1 MKKLIFIF
9 ITALL
14 FNLNSCTDE
23 FETLNKN
30 PYQITDESLGQ
41 DFNNV
46 GAFYAPML
54 YNLIGDQIE
63 ENLSHASWVRHEA
76 TPTPFLGNTNNTH
89 YVPSWGYSRYWNRYY
104 NNVMAPS
111 NKVLKIAEAEGY
123 PVFVAWAKLIRVA
136 AMSRLTALL
145 GPVIYTEFGTAGA
158 GYDSEPE
165 LYNALFA
172 DLDEIAAV
180 FGSNLDYNGLKS
192 FDTSGYG
199 GSVEGWL
206 KFTNSLRLRL
216 AMRIS
221 KVNASLSKQQAEKAI
236 NNPGGLIVSNS
247 DNLMLS
253 NNGRRF
259 LPARVGL
266 GWGDAKMSAT
276 MESVLI
282 GYEDPR
288 LEIYFQP
295 VSDASLVTDHPDHPY
310 KGVRAG
316 AVLVAK
322 GDRLPYSDLGAVLD
336 TWTDRHFMTSAEI
349 HLALAEASLRGYNT
363 GGTAAGFYQ
372 SGVEQS
378 FAYWGAGGAAG
389 YLQNDTGLP
398 LDYDDPKAEGPIN
411 DFVSRI
417 TNTVKWDE
425 GASDEIKLEKI
436 ITQKWINTY
445 MDSMEAW
452 VDHRR
457 TGYPKI
463 PYNYRNMSNST
474 FGIIGPEDFL
484 KRFVYPGSQV
494 ANNAAAYAEAVGF
507 LGGDGD
513 KISTRLW
520 WDTGG
525 SNF

>member
-1 MKKLIFIF
+1 MKKIIYIFIA
-9 ITALL
+9 ALL
-14 FNLNSCTDE
+14 FNISACTDNFEE
-23 FETLNKN
+23 FNKN

-123 PVFVAWAKLIRVA
+123 PVFVSWAKLIRIA

-158 GYDSEPE
+158 RYDSEPD
-165 LYNALFA
+165 LYNAFFS
-172 DLDEIAAV
+172 DLDEIAATLS
-180 FGSNLDYNGLKS
+180 SNLDYDGLKN

-199 GSVEGWL
+199 GDVEGWY
-206 KFTNSLRLRL
+206 KFANSLRLRL

-221 KVNASLSKQQAEKAI
+221 KVAPTLSKQQAEKAI
-236 NNPGGLIVSNS
+236 NAGVITSNS
-247 DNLMLS
+247 DNFMMS

-276 MESVLI
+276 MESILI
-282 GYEDPR
+282 GYDDPR
-288 LEIYFQP
+288 LGIYFQP

-336 TWTDRHFMTSAEI
+336 TWTDRHFMTASEMHFAMAEGV
-349 HLALAEASLRGYNT
+349 LRGYNIP
-363 GGTAAGFYQ
+363 GTAEAHYTM
-372 SGVEQS
+372 GVEAS
-378 FAYWGAGGAAG
+378 FGYWNAGSPAD

-398 LDYDDPKAEGPIN
+398 LDYDDPKAQGPIN

-425 GASDEIKLEKI
+425 GASNEVKLEKI

-452 VDHRR
+452 TDHRR

-463 PYNYRNMSNST
+463 PYNYRNESNST
-474 FGIIGPEDFL
+474 FGIIGPEEFL

-507 LGGDGD
+507 LGGEGD

-525 SNF
+525 PNF